1 MEAIQGCQKQ
11 VVFDRVSVCS
21 TCNGTKCK
29 PGSSPSTCSTC
40 GGSGQ
45 VMYKQG
51 YMSIAMVCNMCNGE
65 GSMIRN
71 PCMTCYGKGYTN
83 LNVKESIN
91 IPKGVDDNMNLRLQ
105 KKVNFLFNYQLFQG
119 HYSANGQ
126 HGDLYVKLKIKPHAY
141 FKREQFDIYTTN
153 FISITQ
159 AVLGGKIKVKTL
171 YGDVYV
177 NVDPGTNDGDTKKL
191 LNYVSLKFIIHSF
204 SLGYYKNGPQ
214 SKSKRTPLH

>member
-1 MEAIQGCQKQ
+1 MTGDQQDQYSQYYGGQGMGGMGGFGGAGPFGFGGGAGGAGFENDGRFKDFWENIDEIFGGQGPKQEKNKKGRDVIVNLEISFMEAIQGCQKQ

-51 YMSIAMVCNMCNGE
+51 YMSIAMVCNSCNGE

-83 LNVKESIN
+83 MNVKESIN

-105 KKVNFLFNYQLFQG
+105 KKVFI
-119 HYSANGQ
+119 
-126 HGDLYVKLKIKPHAY
+126 KI
-141 FKREQFDIYTTN
+141 
-153 FISITQ
+153 FI
-159 AVLGGKIKVKTL
+159 
-171 YGDVYV
+171 
-177 NVDPGTNDGDTKKL
+177 N
-191 LNYVSLKFIIHSF
+191 LKF
-204 SLGYYKNGPQ
+204 L
-214 SKSKRTPLH
+214 

>member
-29 PGSSPSTCSTC
+29 PGSSPSTCTTC

-51 YMSIAMVCNMCNGE
+51 YMSIAMMCNSCNGE
-65 GSMIRN
+65 GTTIRN

-105 KKVNFLFNYQLFQG
+105 KKVKDN
-119 HYSANGQ
+119 
-126 HGDLYVKLKIKPHAY
+126 
-141 FKREQFDIYTTN
+141 
-153 FISITQ
+153 
-159 AVLGGKIKVKTL
+159 
-171 YGDVYV
+171 
-177 NVDPGTNDGDTKKL
+177 
-191 LNYVSLKFIIHSF
+191 LNS
-204 SLGYYKNGPQ
+204 
-214 SKSKRTPLH
+214 